1 MTELNGTDEA
11 HDLGLGIT
19 ITAPGIVGTVHVR
32 PDLLQVDVDST
43 LALTEDEEINRTIG
57 PIFPS
62 RTVLDAHVWR
72 GIDGLASDGLASD
85 GLASDEFATLTA
97 VSPPSGAG
105 VIMVADS
112 DPDGIVTFHAADRY
126 KADRSLLAD
135 DSVEGDRLTFTI
147 PSSRLVDPPKDG
159 ELTDLAMPAQVKK
172 IITFLFH
179 DVAEMAVREAAE
191 WLAKEWEAKNRPY
204 ELKRLEVGEPGK
216 STWAEFPVSR
226 WPELQEKKVLLL
238 FHGIFSTVESAFGG
252 LDGLLEGE
260 TGKTPYQH
268 LAEKYD
274 HIIGW
279 NHPSVSVDPVKNAI
293 RFNEHVG
300 TDVVP
305 TVDVL
310 CHSRGGLVA
319 RLVAGE
325 KAAPAASV
333 TARKIVFVGTP
344 NAGTVLVE
352 PENLEQLINRF
363 VNLLR
368 WIPPGPWSA
377 AKLDV
382 EGFLHLVKFVGMN
395 IEEGLPGLVYMS
407 DANMKIHNEDCK
419 VTGSRHAIGAN
430 FKPTDR
436 TKRLLDTAEDRLVF
450 ANVDNDVAVPT
461 ARVNVGEEPPVT
473 TERGDTWHGTY
484 FKDPQVRA
492 QLLEWLQP
500 AVLAK
505 E

>member
-1 MTELNGTDEA
+1 MTELNGTDET

-72 GIDGLASDGLASD
+72 GIDGLASD

-179 DVAEMAVREAAE
+179 DVAEMVVREAAE
-191 WLAKEWEAKNRPY
+191 WLADRWEDKHRPY
-204 ELKRLEVGEPGK
+204 ELKRLDVGEPGK

-226 WPELQEKKVLLL
+226 WPELQDKKVLLL

-252 LDGLLEGE
+252 LDGLVAEEG
-260 TGKTPYQH
+260 TSRTPYQL
-268 LAEKYD
+268 LAERYD

-279 NHPSVSVDPVKNAI
+279 NHPSVSVDPLENAI
-293 RFNEHVG
+293 RFSEHVG

-310 CHSRGGLVA
+310 VHSRGGLVA

-325 KAAPAASV
+325 QTAKVAAAV
-333 TARKIVFVGTP
+333 KARKIVFAGTP

-352 PENLEQLINRF
+352 PDNLEHLINRF

-407 DANMKIHNEDCK
+407 EKNMKIHNEDCT
-419 VTGSRHAIGAN
+419 VIGGRHAIGAN
-430 FKPTDR
+430 FKPKKKA
-436 TKRLLDTAEDRLVF
+436 KRLLDTPEDRLVF
-450 ANVDNDVAVPT
+450 AKVDNDVAVPT
-461 ARVNVGEEPPVT
+461 ALVNVGDETPVMIGP
-473 TERGDTWHGTY
+473 RDIWHGTY
-484 FKDPQVRA
+484 FMDPEVRA

-500 AVLAK
+500 TALAK

>member
-1 MTELNGTDEA
+1 MTELNGTDET

-32 PDLLQVDVDST
+32 PDLSHLDVDSNP
-43 LALTEDEEINRTIG
+43 ALTEDEQVNRVIG
-57 PIFPS
+57 SIFPS
-62 RTVLDAHVWR
+62 RRVLDAQVWR
-72 GIDGLASDGLASD
+72 GIDGSASDGLAT
-85 GLASDEFATLTA
+85 LALD
-97 VSPPSGAG
+97 SPPSGAG
-105 VIMVADS
+105 VVMVADS
-112 DPDGIVTFHAADRY
+112 DPDGIVTFHSAERYRADRALAADE
-126 KADRSLLAD
+126 A
-135 DSVEGDRLTFTI
+135 VEGDRLTFTI
-147 PSSRLVDPPKDG
+147 PLSRLVDPPRDG
-159 ELTDLAMPAQVKK
+159 EMTDLAIPAPVKK

-191 WLAKEWEAKNRPY
+191 WLADRWEDEHRPY
-204 ELKRLEVGEPGK
+204 ELKRLDVGEPGK
-216 STWAEFPVSR
+216 SAWAEFPVAG
-226 WPELQEKKVLLL
+226 WPDLQDKKVLLL

-260 TGKTPYQH
+260 TGKTPYQL

-279 NHPSVSVDPVKNAI
+279 NHPSVSVDPLENAI
-293 RFNEHVG
+293 RFSEHVG

-325 KAAPAASV
+325 QTTKVAASV
-333 TARKIVFVGTP
+333 TARQIVFAGTP
-344 NAGTVLVE
+344 NSGTVLVE
-352 PENLEQLINRF
+352 PDNLEHLINRF

-382 EGFLHLVKFVGMN
+382 EGFLHLVKFIGMN

-407 DANMKIHNEDCK
+407 EENMKIHNKDFT

-430 FKPTDR
+430 FEPTDMA
-436 TKRLLDTAEDRLVF
+436 KRLLDTAEDRLVF

-461 ARVNVGEEPPVT
+461 AQVNVGEEPPVT
-473 TERGDTWHGTY
+473 TDRGDTWHGTY

-500 AVLAK
+500 I
-505 E
+505 